1 MIGFLIVLAFN
12 LFWLFKF
19 KNQFIEVLL
28 FRKNQAVSFL
38 ILGYNLIGLAYL
50 LSFLIINK

>member
-1 MIGFLIVLAFN
+1 MIGFLITLAFN

-19 KNQFIEVLL
+19 KDQYIETLL
-28 FRKNQAVSFL
+28 FHKNQEVSFL
-38 ILGYNLIGLAYL
+38 ILGYNLIGLVYL